1 MALIFC
7 LHWNEAGHIGKA
19 GSSPIPSASWGEV
32 VPVGAPGS
40 AVLTGMVGVR
50 VLPAGTAALVFDGPR
65 ACPVTL

>member
-7 LHWNEAGHIGKA
+7 LHWNEAGHIRKA
-19 GSSPIPSASWGEV
+19 GSSPIPSASWREV

-40 AVLTGMVGVR
+40 TVLMGMIGFR
-50 VLPAGTAALVFDGPR
+50 MSPAGTATLVFDGPR